1 MIKMENSP
9 VEPDIPEN
17 SPLSQEKKM
26 ADDEKLRA
34 DAQANRDRI
43 LDAARDALSTDPAA
57 SLNSI
62 AKAAG
67 VGAGTL
73 YRHFPSR
80 EALVLGVYRN
90 EIDAL
95 VKLAPTLLTKHP
107 PLQAFR
113 MWCDRLAK
121 FGRMKYGVADIVHAA
136 TPDQN
141 LQETYFLMLEAVR
154 KLMNACESSDEIR
167 PGADPEDFLMLVGL
181 LWRIPPNS
189 AGEARVKRL
198 LALAFRGLGADDTGG
213 A

>member
-1 MIKMENSP
+1 M
-9 VEPDIPEN
+9 V
-17 SPLSQEKKM
+17 
-26 ADDEKLRA
+26 DDENLRA
-34 DAQANRDRI
+34 DARANRDRI
-43 LDAARDALSTDPAA
+43 LDVARDALATDPAA

-80 EALVLGVYRN
+80 ESLVLGVYRK
-90 EIDAL
+90 EIDTL
-95 VKLAPTLLTKHP
+95 VALAPMLLTKHP

-113 MWCDRLAK
+113 IWCDRLAK

-136 TPDQN
+136 TSDQD
-141 LQETYFLMLEAVR
+141 LQETYWPMLGAVR
-154 KLMNACESSDEIR
+154 QLFDACEGSGDMR
-167 PGADPEDFLMLVGL
+167 PGTNPEDFLVFVGL

-198 LALAFRGLGADDTGG
+198 LALAFRGLGVEDTP

>member
-1 MIKMENSP
+1 MTEDEN
-9 VEPDIPEN
+9 
-17 SPLSQEKKM
+17 
-26 ADDEKLRA
+26 LRA
-34 DAQANRDRI
+34 DARANKDRI
-43 LDAARDALSTDPAA
+43 LEVARDALAADSAA

-80 EALVLGVYRN
+80 ESLVLGVYRK
-90 EIDAL
+90 EIDML
-95 VKLAPTLLTKHP
+95 VALAPALLGKHR
-107 PLQAFR
+107 PLHAFR
-113 MWCDRLAK
+113 IWCDRLAE

-136 TPDQN
+136 TSNQDT
-141 LQETYFLMLEAVR
+141 QETYRPMLSAVR
-154 KLMNACESSDEIR
+154 QLINACESSGEIR
-167 PGADPEDFLMLVGL
+167 PGNDPEDFLVLVGL

-198 LALAFRGLGADDTGG
+198 LALAFRGLGAKDTP

>member
-1 MIKMENSP
+1 
-9 VEPDIPEN
+9 
-17 SPLSQEKKM
+17 M
-26 ADDEKLRA
+26 ADDEDLRA
-34 DAQANRDRI
+34 DARANRDRI
-43 LDAARDALSTDPAA
+43 LEVARDALAADPGA

-80 EALVLGVYRN
+80 ESLVLSVYRK

-95 VKLAPTLLTKHP
+95 VALAGTLLAKHP

-113 MWCDRLAK
+113 AWCDRLAK

-136 TPDQN
+136 ASEQDVQG
-141 LQETYFLMLEAVR
+141 TYLPMIGAVR
-154 KLMNACESSDEIR
+154 QLIEACEGSGEIR
-167 PGADPEDFLMLVGL
+167 RGTDPEDFLVLLGL
-181 LWRIPPNS
+181 LWRIPPNA

-198 LALAFRGLGADDTGG
+198 VALAFRGIGADDATEKTR
-213 A
+213 